1 MSHLHSRFS
10 LPPPFVAENENPT
23 PPVRAGNCAQWFC
36 LKSQP
41 KHEHIAE
48 AHLRLANA
56 VDVFLPRIRFKRAT
70 RQGMA
75 WVTEALFP
83 GYLFARF
90 DWQHSLR
97 LVQHSRGVR
106 GVVHFG
112 ERWPAIPEDIIRELQ
127 QTVGKEGLR
136 TIPEHFMPGDEV
148 EIAEG
153 AMRGLRAVVTR
164 VVPARER
171 IAVLME
177 FLGRQTMI
185 ELPQH
190 FLIREGDQ
198 RAALLTEE
206 HQAED
211 STPGGA

>member
-1 MSHLHSRFS
+1 
-10 LPPPFVAENENPT
+10 VAENENPT
-23 PPVRAGNCAQWFC
+23 PAPSAGDGALWFC

-41 KHEHIAE
+41 KHEHIAA
-48 AHLRLANA
+48 AHLRQNST
-56 VDVFLPRIRFKRAT
+56 VGVFLPRVRFKRAT
-70 RQGMA
+70 RRGTV

-90 DWQHSLR
+90 DWQSSLR

-112 ERWPAIPEDIIRELQ
+112 ERWPAIPEAVIRELQ
-127 QTVGKEGLR
+127 QAIGADELR
-136 TIPEHFMPGDEV
+136 TIPENFIPGDEV
-148 EIAEG
+148 EITEG

-164 VVPARER
+164 VMPGRER

-185 ELPQH
+185 ELPRH
-190 FLIREGDQ
+190 FLVKEGDE
-198 RAALLTEE
+198 RAAVF
-206 HQAED
+206 
-211 STPGGA
+211 PGGSAP

>member
-1 MSHLHSRFS
+1 
-10 LPPPFVAENENPT
+10 VAENENPT
-23 PPVRAGNCAQWFC
+23 PSTPAGDCTLWFC

-48 AHLRLANA
+48 AHLRLADA
-56 VDVFLPRIRFKRAT
+56 VEVFLPRIRFKRAT

-90 DWQHSLR
+90 NWQNSLR

-112 ERWPAIPEDIIRELQ
+112 ERWPAIPESIIDELR
-127 QTVGKEGLR
+127 QTIGTDGLR
-136 TIPEHFMPGDEV
+136 TIPEHFTPGDEV
-148 EIAEG
+148 EIIEG

-164 VVPARER
+164 VLPARER

-190 FLIREGDQ
+190 FLIRDGDQ
-198 RAALLTEE
+198 RAPLLTDERR
-206 HQAED
+206 AD
-211 STPGGA
+211 GSTPGSA

>member
-1 MSHLHSRFS
+1 
-10 LPPPFVAENENPT
+10 VAENENPT
-23 PPVRAGNCAQWFC
+23 PSPPASGSALWFC

-41 KHEHIAE
+41 KHEHIAA
-48 AHLRLANA
+48 AHLRQNS
-56 VDVFLPRIRFKRAT
+56 VVEVFLPRIRFKRAT
-70 RQGMA
+70 RQGTA

-90 DWQHSLR
+90 DWQASLR

-112 ERWPAIPEDIIRELQ
+112 ERWPAIPEEIIGELR
-127 QTVGKEGLR
+127 QTIGTTGLR
-136 TIPEHFMPGDEV
+136 TIPEEFIPGDEV
-148 EIAEG
+148 EINKG

-164 VVPARER
+164 VLPGRER

-185 ELPQH
+185 ELPRH
-190 FLIREGDQ
+190 FLIKEGDE
-198 RAALLTEE
+198 RAAIF
-206 HQAED
+206 A
-211 STPGGA
+211 GGSAA

>member
-1 MSHLHSRFS
+1 VSRLPGRFS
-10 LPPPFVAENENPT
+10 IPHPPVAENEIPT
-23 PPVRAGNCAQWFC
+23 PAPPAGDGALWFC

-48 AHLRLANA
+48 AHLRLADA
-56 VDVFLPRIRFKRAT
+56 VAVFLPRIRFKRAT

-90 DWQHSLR
+90 DWHHSLR
-97 LVQHSRGVR
+97 RVQHSRGVR

-112 ERWPAIPEDIIRELQ
+112 ERWPAIPEDTIRELQ
-127 QTVGKEGLR
+127 ETVGGEGLR
-136 TIPEHFMPGDEV
+136 TIPEQFAPGDEV
-148 EIAEG
+148 EITAG

-164 VVPARER
+164 VLPSRER

-185 ELPQH
+185 ELPEH
-190 FLIREGDQ
+190 ILLRDGDQ
-198 RAALLTEE
+198 RAVLL
-206 HQAED
+206 AEAPRTGG
-211 STPGGA
+211 STPGSA